1 MNSNRFKYS
10 STWVH
15 LSKLFKLKHETN
27 NSLKLSHLSVNLL
40 SHPLQQLKINQP
52 TPQKKLYSS
61 NPRPPPPKKNF
72 SLPKKT
78 KNRVATGVPRL
89 HRTVSHG
96 LPRLV
101 RRRPTSDEG
110 APSQLRLFEA
120 TLTRQ
125 AFHRTTEVA
134 SNGSGSMDR
143 WMDGWVGKGGWN
155 GGLEPPVVGK
165 GNSFSNSKVQIT

>member
-61 NPRPPPPKKNF
+61 NPPPKKKNF

-78 KNRVATGVPRL
+78 KNRPTTGVPRL

-101 RRRPTSDEG
+101 RRRKRPTKALRRSSDSSRRPWR
-110 APSQLRLFEA
+110 ARLF
-120 TLTRQ
+120 TPRRKSP
-125 AFHRTTEVA
+125 RTGV
-134 SNGSGSMDR
+134 DR
-143 WMDGWVGKGGWN
+143 WIDGLEKVGWD
-155 GGLEPPVVGK
+155 GGLEPPVLVVLRFQK
-165 GNSFSNSKVQIT
+165 SN

>member
-27 NSLKLSHLSVNLL
+27 NSLKLNHLSVNLL

-52 TPQKKLYSS
+52 TNPQK
-61 NPRPPPPKKNF
+61 NFTHPTHPPKKNIF
-72 SLPKKT
+72 PIKNKNKT
-78 KNRVATGVPRL
+78 GPQPVSPPL
-89 HRTVSHG
+89 HRTVSYS

-101 RRRPTSDEG
+101 RRRKRPTDEG
-110 APSQLRLFEA
+110 TPSQLRLFEA

-134 SNGSGSMDR
+134 SVDR
-143 WMDGWVGKGGWN
+143 WMAAGGWWVWKGGMGWWVGTTWK
-155 GGLEPPVVGK
+155 LGK
-165 GNSFSNSKVQIT
+165 VIHVPTQRCK